1 LSDNLGFQQIYI
13 PAGRSFF
20 ANLQS
25 SIFTFLSTNNA
36 IDPFLKSF
44 GMFYENIKKYRRDL
58 SPRRRRF
65 EKIRNK
71 TDFISK
77 KVLSGDHILE
87 KGEDFLVLND
97 GRKLKLENC
106 SSGQQEALPL
116 TLILK
121 ALTEINFIG
130 KGSTCYIEEP
140 EAHLFPFAQRDI
152 VNLISLSFNRSV
164 VPSQFILTTHS
175 PYILTAFNNN
185 IHAGEL
191 ERSLPQEKHQFLY
204 DLVEKDLILDPK
216 IISANSIMEG
226 KSSSLFCDETHLI
239 TSDIIDQVSND
250 LAIQFGNLLDLES
263 E

>member
-1 LSDNLGFQQIYI
+1 
-13 PAGRSFF
+13 
-20 ANLQS
+20 
-25 SIFTFLSTNNA
+25 
-36 IDPFLKSF
+36 
-44 GMFYENIKKYRRDL
+44 
-58 SPRRRRF
+58 
-65 EKIRNK
+65 
-71 TDFISK
+71 
-77 KVLSGDHILE
+77 
-87 KGEDFLVLND
+87 
-97 GRKLKLENC
+97 LENC

-191 ERSLPQEKHQFLY
+191 ERSLPQEK
-204 DLVEKDLILDPK
+204 
-216 IISANSIMEG
+216 
-226 KSSSLFCDETHLI
+226 
-239 TSDIIDQVSND
+239 TSV
-250 LAIQFGNLLDLES
+250 FV
-263 E
+263 